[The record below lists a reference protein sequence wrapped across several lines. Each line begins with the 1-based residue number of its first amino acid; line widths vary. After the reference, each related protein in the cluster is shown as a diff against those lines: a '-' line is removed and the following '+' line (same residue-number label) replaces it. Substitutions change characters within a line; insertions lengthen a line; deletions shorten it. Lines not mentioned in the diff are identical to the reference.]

1 LAVKSHFSDSQGRL
15 PDGKTQR
22 MKLTIVA
29 DALTKSFHNA
39 AANQDGKLADYI
51 PELAKVNPNY
61 FSATIVNAH
70 GESFSV
76 GDKDQLFSL
85 QSTSKPI
92 VYSLALKQHGAE
104 YVHSKVGVE
113 PTGEAFN
120 SIIELEKHSHRPF
133 NPMINSGAIATT
145 SLISGDNGVSKLQA
159 IVNYISELAGRPL
172 SIDSAIFKSERE
184 TAHRNR
190 AIAHL
195 MKHFN
200 VMTSEIDETL
210 DNYFNQCSILVT
222 TQDLAM
228 IAASMATQGR
238 QPLTNKQLMTPN
250 HVTKTLSLMFTCGM
264 YDTAGEWAFKVGL
277 PAKSGVSGAIFVVV
291 PGKFGLAV
299 YSPKVDDHGHS
310 VRGRLLVENLVHE
323 LGLNIFNLGT
333 IQ

>member
-1 LAVKSHFSDSQGRL
+1 MNFSNICEALERAFNLARNINEGH
-15 PDGKTQR
+15 
-22 MKLTIVA
+22 
-29 DALTKSFHNA
+29 
-39 AANQDGKLADYI
+39 LADYI
-51 PELAKVNPNY
+51 PELAKVNPSI
-61 FSATIVNAH
+61 FSASVITTN
-70 GESFSV
+70 GECFSV
-76 GDKDQLFSL
+76 GDQTQLFSL

-145 SLISGDNGVSKLQA
+145 SLIRGENGVSKLQA
-159 IVNYISELAGRPL
+159 IVNYISELAGRTL
-172 SIDSAIFKSERE
+172 TIDSAIFKSERE
-184 TAHRNR
+184 TAYRNR

-222 TQDLAM
+222 TQELAT
-228 IAASMATQGR
+228 IAATMATQGR
-238 QPLTNKQLMTPN
+238 QPMTNKQLITPD

-310 VRGRLLVENLVHE
+310 VRGRLLVERLVQE
-323 LGLNIFNLGT
+323 LDLNIFSLGT

>member
-1 LAVKSHFSDSQGRL
+1 MKFSNIS
-15 PDGKTQR
+15 
-22 MKLTIVA
+22 
-29 DALTKSFHNA
+29 DALRKSYDFALDNS
-39 AANQDGKLADYI
+39 DGKLADYI

-61 FSATIVNAH
+61 FSASIVSVD
-70 GESFSV
+70 GENVSV

-92 VYSLALKQHGAE
+92 VYSLALKQHGADF
-104 YVHSKVGVE
+104 VHSKVGVE

-145 SLISGDNGVSKLQA
+145 SLINGQGQTSKLQA

-172 SIDSAIFKSERE
+172 SIDAAIFKSERE

-190 AIAHL
+190 AIAYL

-200 VMTSEIDETL
+200 VMTAEIDETL
-210 DNYFNQCSILVT
+210 DNYFNQCSILVN

-228 IAASMATQGR
+228 IAATMAGQGR
-238 QPLTNKQLMTPN
+238 HPVSQKLLMTAGD
-250 HVTKTLSLMFTCGM
+250 VTKTLSLMFTCGM

-291 PGKFGLAV
+291 PGKFGLAI

-310 VRGRLLVENLVHE
+310 VRGRLLVEHFVKE
-323 LGLNIFNLGT
+323 LNLNIFNLGS
-333 IQ
+333 I

>member
-1 LAVKSHFSDSQGRL
+1 MNFSNICEALERAFNLARNINEGH
-15 PDGKTQR
+15 
-22 MKLTIVA
+22 
-29 DALTKSFHNA
+29 
-39 AANQDGKLADYI
+39 LADYI
-51 PELAKVNPNY
+51 PELAKVNPSI
-61 FSATIVNAH
+61 FSASVITTN
-70 GESFSV
+70 GECFSV
-76 GDKDQLFSL
+76 GDQTQLFSL

-145 SLISGDNGVSKLQA
+145 SLIRGENGVSKLQA
-159 IVNYISELAGRPL
+159 IVNYISELAGRTL
-172 SIDSAIFKSERE
+172 TIDSAIFKSERE

-222 TQDLAM
+222 TQELAT
-228 IAASMATQGR
+228 IAATMATQGR
-238 QPLTNKQLMTPN
+238 QPMTNKQLITPD
-250 HVTKTLSLMFTCGM
+250 HVAKTLSLMFTCGM

-310 VRGRLLVENLVHE
+310 VRGRLLVERLVQE
-323 LGLNIFNLGT
+323 LDLNIFNLGT

>member
-1 LAVKSHFSDSQGRL
+1 MNFTNICEALVQAFNLSKEKNEGR
-15 PDGKTQR
+15 
-22 MKLTIVA
+22 
-29 DALTKSFHNA
+29 
-39 AANQDGKLADYI
+39 LADYI
-51 PELAKVNPNY
+51 PELAKVNPNL
-61 FSATIVNAH
+61 FSATVTTVN
-70 GESFSV
+70 GDSFSV
-76 GDKDQLFSL
+76 GDQTQLFSL

-92 VYSLALKQHGAE
+92 VYSLALKQHGTN
-104 YVHSKVGVE
+104 YVHSRVGVE

-120 SIIELEKHSHRPF
+120 SIIELEKQSHRPF

-145 SLISGDNGVSKLQA
+145 SLIRSENGISKLQL

-172 SIDSAIFKSERE
+172 SIDTDIFNSERE

-195 MKHFN
+195 MKHFD
-200 VMTSEIDETL
+200 VMTSDIEETL

-222 TQDLAM
+222 TQDLAT
-228 IAASMATQGR
+228 IAATMATQGR
-238 QPLTNKQLMTPN
+238 QPMTNKQLITPE

-310 VRGRLLVENLVHE
+310 VRGRLLVERLVQE
-323 LGLNIFNLGT
+323 LDLNIFSLGT

>member
-1 LAVKSHFSDSQGRL
+1 MNFSNICEALERAFNLARNINEGH
-15 PDGKTQR
+15 
-22 MKLTIVA
+22 
-29 DALTKSFHNA
+29 
-39 AANQDGKLADYI
+39 LADYI
-51 PELAKVNPNY
+51 PELAKVNPSI
-61 FSATIVNAH
+61 FSASVITTN
-70 GESFSV
+70 GECFSV
-76 GDKDQLFSL
+76 GDQTQLFSL

-145 SLISGDNGVSKLQA
+145 SLIRGENGVSKLQA
-159 IVNYISELAGRPL
+159 IVNYISELAGRTL
-172 SIDSAIFKSERE
+172 TIDSAIFKSERE

-222 TQDLAM
+222 TQELAT
-228 IAASMATQGR
+228 IAATMATQGR
-238 QPLTNKQLMTPN
+238 QPMTNKPLITPD

-310 VRGRLLVENLVHE
+310 VRGRLLVERLVQE
-323 LGLNIFNLGT
+323 LDLNIFSLGT

>member
-1 LAVKSHFSDSQGRL
+1 MNFTNICEALVQAFNLSKEKNEGR
-15 PDGKTQR
+15 
-22 MKLTIVA
+22 
-29 DALTKSFHNA
+29 
-39 AANQDGKLADYI
+39 LADYI
-51 PELAKVNPNY
+51 PELAKVNPNL
-61 FSATIVNAH
+61 FSATVTTVN
-70 GESFSV
+70 GDSFSV
-76 GDKDQLFSL
+76 GDQTQLFSL

-92 VYSLALKQHGAE
+92 VYSLALKQHGTN
-104 YVHSKVGVE
+104 YVHSRVGVE

-120 SIIELEKHSHRPF
+120 SIIELEKQSHRPF

-145 SLISGDNGVSKLQA
+145 SLIRSENGISKLQL

-172 SIDSAIFKSERE
+172 SIDTDIFNSERE

-195 MKHFN
+195 MKHFD
-200 VMTSEIDETL
+200 VMTSDIEETL

-222 TQDLAM
+222 TQDLAT
-228 IAASMATQGR
+228 IAATMATQGR
-238 QPLTNKQLMTPN
+238 QPMTNKQLITPD

-310 VRGRLLVENLVHE
+310 ARGRLLVERFVQE